1 MNQQSSVIVA
11 SLVLAFIVFI
21 TMRGELRTYL
31 GFFFGGGTPAQA
43 PAQAPATPPSANT
56 PTKQSSADTT
66 SQIAQAALEVAPFLI

>member
-43 PAQAPATPPSANT
+43 PATPPAANT
-56 PTKQSSADTT
+56 PTGQSSADTT
-66 SQIAQAALEVAPFLI
+66 SQVAQAASYVLPFVL